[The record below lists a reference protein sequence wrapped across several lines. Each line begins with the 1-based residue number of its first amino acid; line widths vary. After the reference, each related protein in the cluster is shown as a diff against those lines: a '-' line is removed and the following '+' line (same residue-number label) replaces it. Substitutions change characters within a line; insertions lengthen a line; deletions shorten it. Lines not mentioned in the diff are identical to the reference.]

1 MEKEVKKG
9 KENLPNV
16 NKISD
21 ENDKGIYGT
30 QIRVKTTQN
39 L

>member
-1 MEKEVKKG
+1 MEKEIKRG

-21 ENDKGIYGT
+21 ENDSGIYGT
-30 QIRVKTTQN
+30 QIRAKTTEN